1 MINLKYLKLSIL
13 LRKKKVLCLCLVH
26 KSPHI
31 SCYISLMGDNNSFI
45 KNVTFI
51 ETILSQR
58 NLQMLY
64 KPYGLLNIEL

>member
-1 MINLKYLKLSIL
+1 MIYFKFLKYAVSSL
-13 LRKKKVLCLCLVH
+13 KKKFCACVH
-26 KSPHI
+26 KSTHI
-31 SCYISLMGDNNSFI
+31 SCYISLRGDNNSFI

-64 KPYGLLNIEL
+64 KPYGSLNKEL